1 MNWTA
6 WIRQFHRWM
15 SVAFTAGFIANLV
28 AMSGGEEPA
37 LWVYLLVLVPL
48 FMLFPT
54 GIYMFVRPYFQ
65 SRIRRDA
72 TSGL

>member
-37 LWVYLLVLVPL
+37 FWVYLLVLVPL

-54 GIYMFVRPYFQ
+54 GVYMFVRPYF
-65 SRIRRDA
+65 SRGQQTR
-72 TSGL
+72 

>member
-1 MNWTA
+1 MNSTA

-28 AMSGGEEPA
+28 AMSGGKEPA
-37 LWVYLLVLVPL
+37 FWVYLLVLVPL

-54 GIYMFVRPYFQ
+54 GIYMFVRPYFGRGQ
-65 SRIRRDA
+65 QTR
-72 TSGL
+72 

>member
-1 MNWTA
+1 MNWIA

-37 LWVYLLVLVPL
+37 FWVYLLVLVPL

-54 GIYMFVRPYFQ
+54 GVYMFVRPYFGRGQ
-65 SRIRRDA
+65 QTR
-72 TSGL
+72 

>member
-54 GIYMFVRPYFQ
+54 GVYMFVRPYFGRGQ
-65 SRIRRDA
+65 QTR
-72 TSGL
+72 

>member
-15 SVAFTAGFIANLV
+15 SVAFTVGFIANLV

-37 LWVYLLVLVPL
+37 FWVYLLVLVPL

-54 GIYMFVRPYFQ
+54 GIYMFVRPYFGRRSD
-65 SRIRRDA
+65 SRRI
-72 TSGL
+72 

>member
-15 SVAFTAGFIANLV
+15 SVAFTVGFIANLV
-28 AMSGGEEPA
+28 TMSGGEEPA
-37 LWVYLLVLVPL
+37 SWVYLLVLVPL

-54 GIYMFVRPYFQ
+54 GIYMFVRPYFGRRSD
-65 SRIRRDA
+65 SRRI
-72 TSGL
+72 

>member
-15 SVAFTAGFIANLV
+15 SVAFTAGFIAILV

-37 LWVYLLVLVPL
+37 FWVYLLVLVPL

-54 GIYMFVRPYFQ
+54 GVYMFVRPYFGRRSD
-65 SRIRRDA
+65 SRRI
-72 TSGL
+72 

>member
-15 SVAFTAGFIANLV
+15 SVVFTMGFIANLA

-37 LWVYLLVLVPL
+37 SWVYLLVLVPL
-48 FMLFPT
+48 FLLFPT
-54 GIYMFVRPYFQ
+54 GVYMFVRPYFGRGQ
-65 SRIRRDA
+65 QTR
-72 TSGL
+72 

>member
-28 AMSGGEEPA
+28 AMSGREEPA
-37 LWVYLLVLVPL
+37 PWVYLLVLIPL

-54 GIYMFVRPYFQ
+54 GVYMFVRPYFRTK
-65 SRIRRDA
+65 SEREA
-72 TSGL
+72 

>member
-28 AMSGGEEPA
+28 AMSGGEEPES
-37 LWVYLLVLVPL
+37 WVYLLVLIPL

-54 GIYMFVRPYFQ
+54 GVYMFVRPYFGRRSD
-65 SRIRRDA
+65 SRRI
-72 TSGL
+72 

>member
-28 AMSGGEEPA
+28 AMSGGEEPVS
-37 LWVYLLVLVPL
+37 WVYLLVLVPL

-54 GIYMFVRPYFQ
+54 GVYMFVRPYFGRRSD
-65 SRIRRDA
+65 SRRI
-72 TSGL
+72 

>member
-37 LWVYLLVLVPL
+37 SWVYLLVLVPL

-54 GIYMFVRPYFQ
+54 GVYMFVRPYFSQ
-65 SRIRRDA
+65 RSEGRRI
-72 TSGL
+72 